1 MPKSTRRP
9 RSSPSIAPRGGDSP
23 GSPASARRVS
33 RRVGAAAIAAVLLV
47 ALGVGAWWW
56 LRGAAIRTVEGPIV
70 LISIDTLRADRLP
83 VYGYTRG
90 ETPHIDALAREA
102 VVFDRA
108 YAHSPQTLPSH
119 ASLFTGLLPFEHGVR
134 DNLGFALERGA
145 RTLAGLLRERGYA
158 TGGFVSAYVMRG
170 ETGVGQGFDTF
181 DDRLPPASSEVGVG
195 EVQRAG
201 LDTLGAA
208 ERWLDSLASRRAFLF
223 LHLYEPHTPYTPP
236 ARYRRLDPYD
246 GEIALADEI
255 VGRLLASLRRRGLYD
270 GALIVLLSDHGEG
283 LGDHGEQEHGLFLY
297 NETIRVPL
305 VVKLPGQR
313 GGGRRVAAPVQHVD
327 LLPTVLALAGAPVP
341 AGLRGRA
348 LVPVFDG
355 GTIPE
360 QGLYAEALYPR
371 YHFGWSE
378 LYALTDARYRFIRA
392 PRDELYDVEQDAA
405 ERRNLAPGRPQTVG
419 AMRQA
424 LDRLLAGAAIDAP
437 AAVSEDDRERLRAL
451 GYVGSQVAATSAPG
465 AEALPDPKDK
475 VGVLERYRQALEL
488 VRGGRTDE
496 AIDEFRGIAAENP
509 GMADVWDELAGLLSR
524 QGRTREAV
532 DAYRREVEATPHNPA
547 ALVSVAQALVQLG
560 DLDEAGKQAELA
572 LDLLPEQDS
581 RWRAAAHT
589 VLMRLALTR
598 KDPAAARAQAAR
610 ARGADPESP
619 LPDYAEGLIRYDAG
633 QFAEAVPRFEAAL
646 RLSRPRTFQLP
657 ELRYHLGDSLARLE
671 RYAEAEPVL
680 TDEVRLFPQ
689 NLRARAA
696 LALLYRAQG
705 RTAESDQAV
714 DGLVRTAPTAEGYG
728 LAAQLWT
735 MFGEPQKAAAA
746 RAAGRRKP

>member
-1 MPKSTRRP
+1 MPKPTRRS
-9 RSSPSIAPRGGDSP
+9 RSSPSTVPPGGGLADAPAQP
-23 GSPASARRVS
+23 HRVS
-33 RRVGAAAIAAVLLV
+33 RRVGAAAIASLLLA
-47 ALGVGAWWW
+47 ALGTGAWWW
-56 LRGAAIRTVEGPIV
+56 LGGMAIRALQGPVV

-83 VYGYTRG
+83 IYGYAKV
-90 ETPHIDALAREA
+90 ETPHIDALARDA

-134 DNLGFALERGA
+134 DNLGFALKPGA
-145 RTLAGLLRERGYA
+145 RTLAGLLRQRGYA
-158 TGGFVSAYVMRG
+158 TGGFVSAYVLRG
-170 ETGVGQGFDTF
+170 ETGVAQGFDTF

-195 EVQRAG
+195 EVQRTGA
-201 LDTLGAA
+201 DTLAAA
-208 ERWLDSLASRRAFLF
+208 ERWLDGLASRRAFLF

-236 ARYRRLDPYD
+236 ARYRRFEPYD

-255 VGRLLASLRRRGLYD
+255 VGRLLDSLGRRGLYD
-270 GALIVLLSDHGEG
+270 DALVVLLSDHGEG

-305 VVKLPGQR
+305 VVKLPGGR
-313 GGGRRVAAPVQHVD
+313 SAGRRVAAPVQHIDV
-327 LLPTVLALAGAPVP
+327 LPTALALAGGPVP
-341 AGLRGRA
+341 AGLRGRS
-348 LVPVFDG
+348 LVPALDG
-355 GTIPE
+355 GAIPE

-392 PRDELYDVEQDAA
+392 PRDELYDVAQDAA
-405 ERRNLAPGRPQTVG
+405 ERRNLAPGRPQTAN

-451 GYVGSQVAATSAPG
+451 GYVGSQAATTTAPG
-465 AEALPDPKDK
+465 ADALPDPKDK
-475 VGVLERYRQALEL
+475 VGVLERYRDALEL
-488 VRGGRTDE
+488 VRGGRTDA
-496 AIDEFRGIAAENP
+496 AIDEFRVIAAENP
-509 GMADVWDELAGLLSR
+509 GMADVWDELAGLLIR

-532 DAYRREVEATPHNPA
+532 EAYKREVEATPHNPA

-560 DLDEAGKQAELA
+560 ELDEAGKQARLA
-572 LDLLPEQDS
+572 LELLPAQDG

-589 VLMRLALTR
+589 VLMRLALTGGN
-598 KDPAAARAQAAR
+598 PAGARAEARR
-610 ARGADPESP
+610 ARVADPESP

-633 QFAEAVPRFEAAL
+633 QFEGALPHFEAAL

-657 ELRYHLGDSLARLE
+657 DLRYHLGDTLARLE
-671 RYAEAEPVL
+671 RYAEAEPL
-680 TDEVRLFPQ
+680 LREELALFPR
-689 NLRARAA
+689 NLRARAG
-696 LALLYRAQG
+696 LAMLYRAQG
-705 RTAESDQAV
+705 RVAESDQAV

-735 MFGEPQKAAAA
+735 MFGEPRKAAEARAAA
-746 RAAGRRKP
+746 RAKP